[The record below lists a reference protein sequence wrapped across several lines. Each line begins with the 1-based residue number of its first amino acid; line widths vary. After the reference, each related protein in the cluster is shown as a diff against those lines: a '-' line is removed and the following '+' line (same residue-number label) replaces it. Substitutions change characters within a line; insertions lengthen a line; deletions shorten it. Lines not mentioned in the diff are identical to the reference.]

1 MVFTRKKSRA
11 DANPESSPITQH
23 KINIREVQTTSQ
35 TVFTQEQNESFLQQV
50 VQETQGLEG
59 EVFHYH
65 VIGLNQSSTED
76 DLKNPIVKWLL
87 DTPSPKKPSTGFYC
101 FLHDKRG

>member
-23 KINIREVQTTSQ
+23 KINIREVQTTSR

-76 DLKNPIVKWLL
+76 DLKKSHRKMALRYPL
-87 DTPSPKKPSTGFYC
+87 PKKTIHRLLLLFA
-101 FLHDKRG
+101 

>member
-23 KINIREVQTTSQ
+23 KINIGEVQTTSR

-76 DLKNPIVKWLL
+76 DLKKSHRKMALRYPL
-87 DTPSPKKPSTGFYC
+87 PKKIIHRLLLLFA
-101 FLHDKRG
+101 